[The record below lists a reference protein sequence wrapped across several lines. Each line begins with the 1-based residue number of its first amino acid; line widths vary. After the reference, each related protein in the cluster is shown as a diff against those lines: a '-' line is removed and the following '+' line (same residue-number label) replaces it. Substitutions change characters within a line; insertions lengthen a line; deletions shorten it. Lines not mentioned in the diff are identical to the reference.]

1 MSTALVL
8 GAVAAGGLLLAALIV
23 FIVRRHY
30 VARTDRT
37 FMTHDERGFK
47 RALSGKGVLWDF
59 EESVV
64 KGPDAP
70 RLEYVAAD
78 PTTGLRRA
86 GKLIDPHTGSINLR
100 PQYCVPLP
108 FVATT
113 ADAHRMMVEAR
124 VQFSLNRDLLK
135 YVYQLDDFGLALETR
150 IQSAFRAEI
159 GKRQD
164 EVLRA
169 SLHDVEAAAIE
180 VLRKG
185 ERDGD
190 EAGEPGMALGVN
202 FHSASFTYADADT
215 YEGAPVMSVAAAA
228 GAPGPAEAGAPQG
241 VRAITRGLG
250 VLSLRPQQLDLIA
263 DVFKG
268 RDPASTQA
276 MLAILELQTRQ
287 NIAEALAGSG
297 QLVVVTAQE
306 LGLAGAL
313 AQRDAMEKSAA
324 AAPPP
329 LTNGAG
335 AARHV

>member
-8 GAVAAGGLLLAALIV
+8 GGVAAGGLLLAALIV
-23 FIVRRHY
+23 FIVRRGY
-30 VARTDRT
+30 IARTDRT

-86 GKLIDPHTGSINLR
+86 GKLIDPRTGSINLR

-108 FVATT
+108 FAATT
-113 ADAHRMMVEAR
+113 ADGHRMMVEAR

-169 SLHDVEAAAIE
+169 SLHEVEAAAIE

-215 YEGAPVMSVAAAA
+215 YDAAPAMSVAAAT
-228 GAPGPAEAGAPQG
+228 GAPGSVEAGAPQG

-276 MLAILELQTRQ
+276 MLAILEMQTRQ

-324 AAPPP
+324 AAPP